1 MFLGEP
7 FKCSVCLQG
16 TALPLL
22 PAHPQLPSKPIE
34 SVLFLSALYV
44 PYFSATSVSGF
55 CLALL
60 LGQKQEVVPLTQ
72 VWLCASWS
80 YVLPLP
86 GEWGPRA
93 CQLAKHMASRAVSF
107 VGMCCRNA
115 AFWDISGLLEVT
127 ETDKRVLERQTPG
140 QCNHK
145 SLLPSETISRYP

>member
-34 SVLFLSALYV
+34 LVLFLSALYV
-44 PYFSATSVSGF
+44 PHFSATSVSCF

-115 AFWDISGLLEVT
+115 AFWDISLSSVKGDWNWQKGAGRADTRTVQPQ
-127 ETDKRVLERQTPG
+127 KPFSFR
-140 QCNHK
+140 NHQ
-145 SLLPSETISRYP
+145 